1 MKDQNLEKIPNQI
14 NKQSFV
20 CIKLFSVTKHDW
32 SKFLN
37 NPKLMEN
44 KISVIEGTQFCDWK
58 SVIANTLDQA
68 NETQNDVDLNSLSA
82 VPIFKFLF
90 LED

>member
-1 MKDQNLEKIPNQI
+1 
-14 NKQSFV
+14 
-20 CIKLFSVTKHDW
+20 
-32 SKFLN
+32 
-37 NPKLMEN
+37 MEN